1 MKIEVLNGPV
11 YQWDT
16 GRKVKVV
23 GENVTEVHFSLA
35 YSQNALVTKPTDG
48 VASIPSVLLQTGEN
62 LAVYIVCTNND
73 GQQTV
78 ARGTVYVNRRS
89 KPDDYIYTEDEVFM
103 YKYLERRV
111 TALEKN
117 YNVVDESLANNLS
130 YLDLVDTVEFTDANG
145 DIFVLSNNNDI
156 DENAS
161 DDGKEMILCLL
172 YDGYSSDIAFNVL
185 DLVTGDRILS
195 LSKIFDKHCKGL
207 LSIITLYELS
217 GSNVDITL
225 NDVKTGN
232 ISADG
237 GLMKP
242 TTIQH
247 LNNGNLVFGVLG
259 FGGGLWYKERYIPPH
274 FLKD

>member
-1 MKIEVLNGPV
+1 MKIEVLDGPV

-23 GENVTEVHFSLA
+23 GEGVAEVHFSYV

-48 VASIPSVLLQTGEN
+48 IVSIPSVLLQTGEN
-62 LAVYIVCTNND
+62 LAVYIVCTNGD

-103 YKYLERRV
+103 YKHLERRV

-117 YNVVDESLANNLS
+117 DNAVDESLANNLS

-156 DENAS
+156 DE
-161 DDGKEMILCLL
+161 KEMILCLL
-172 YDGYSSDIAFNVL
+172 YDGYSSNIAFNVL

-247 LNNGNLVFGVLG
+247 LNNGNLMFGVLG
-259 FGGGLWYKERYIPPH
+259 FGGGLWHKDYYIPPH